1 MIKYKRNSSIS
12 TSSDDK
18 NLNLK
23 TKNLNK
29 RIFITKMSFKKS
41 LDSNVFCNSKKSI
54 KTKNLILKKNISEQ
68 RIKFSKKFI
77 NINNNFKEKEKNV
90 FSKREI
96 YSQRSTIN
104 HSSKYNF
111 NLTTYSINTNFKLK
125 HSKKKIS
132 NFENIWNKFNIKK
145 RKSFLPSYSKL
156 FFSYSLL
163 FSKNN
168 SKLKSN

>member
-1 MIKYKRNSSIS
+1 
-12 TSSDDK
+12 
-18 NLNLK
+18 
-23 TKNLNK
+23 
-29 RIFITKMSFKKS
+29 MSFKKS

-77 NINNNFKEKEKNV
+77 NINNITIQDNINNNFKEKEKIV

-125 HSKKKIS
+125 HSKKK
-132 NFENIWNKFNIKK
+132 NFKF
-145 RKSFLPSYSKL
+145 
-156 FFSYSLL
+156 
-163 FSKNN
+163 
-168 SKLKSN
+168 